1 MTTESQIRANRKNA
15 KKSTGPKTPQGKAK
29 SAQNATRHG
38 LTATTDVIKGESQE
52 EFDAH
57 KQGFLDVLDPQN
69 AIENFLADHVV
80 SLAWRLKRADRIERQ
95 LLDGFAADQQYL
107 RDDPSRNWHYP
118 SSSRDPDL
126 TLGTAVRRDLDNN
139 KTLNRLSL
147 YERRIERSFFKSLSE
162 LKRRKRKDPLTPD
175 SVMGVYPG
183 LRSAA
188 QARIQTRH
196 CEERSDEAIPS
207 STLTTNPAKQTQSK
221 TPKNTATSMDTELYN
236 LCSHTGRAQS
246 KPNNDPSGAPKHAP
260 GTAYRSGTRRY

>member
-1 MTTESQIRANRKNA
+1 MTTESQIRANKKNA
-15 KKSTGPKTPQGKAK
+15 QKSTGPKTAEGKAK
-29 SAQNATRHG
+29 SAQNATKHG
-38 LTATTDVIKGESQE
+38 LTATTDVIQGESQE

-69 AIENFLADHVV
+69 AIEDFLADHVV

-162 LKRRKRKDPLTPD
+162 LKRRKRKTPLTPD

-188 QARIQTRH
+188 QAGIQTRH

-207 STLTTNPAKQTQSK
+207 STLTTNPAKQTQIADLD
-221 TPKNTATSMDTELYN
+221 PTATASCKDTYN
-236 LCSHTGRAQS
+236 LCLRGSGVEN
-246 KPNNDPSGAPKHAP
+246 KPNDPSPGAPKHAP
-260 GTAYRSGTRRY
+260 RTTYRSGTRRY